1 MPHTGMAH
9 EPTREEENSKDDILH
24 VLKKSLFSYSF
35 GHLVPR
41 HVLEA
46 EKKKKLYFIILTTW
60 AQNK

>member
-24 VLKKSLFSYSF
+24 VLKKSPFSYSF

-41 HVLEA
+41 HVLEV
-46 EKKKKLYFIILTTW
+46 EKKNYTSSF
-60 AQNK
+60 